1 MIGIGIVG
9 SNYGRTVLLPAFRTD
24 PRCEVVALA
33 GSDGARTAEL
43 ARAANV
49 ARGFGDWRALIEDR
63 AVAAVAVAV
72 PPDLQPEVARRAL
85 DLGKPVFVEKPLAAD
100 LPAARAML
108 EAARRSGQPTIID
121 FNFPELPSWR
131 RAKEI
136 LDSGALG
143 RLRHVVVT
151 WNVENQ
157 ATRLRLK
164 SWKTRGGEGGGGLL
178 GNFVCHC
185 FYYLEWFCGPIAGLG
200 GRVFPLPDGDAE
212 SSIALAIA
220 FASGAGGSLQMSCAS
235 FLGSG
240 HRLEFYGDD
249 GTLVLTNPTADY
261 FRGFQLM
268 QARRPDSSL
277 QAVATEDVTADRFAD
292 SRVAPVAR
300 LVQRFVDA
308 CERGGFSVAR
318 LRRRLSRAGSDRC
331 GVSRARV
338 GALDRRRALDPG
350 VAFVSARR
358 VLVTGGSGFIG
369 SALVK
374 ALVRHGDA
382 VRVFDDN
389 SRGALRRLREVEA
402 DVEFVGGD
410 IRDPAAVD
418 AAMRGIDEVHH
429 LAFVNGT
436 ATFYSAPD
444 LVLDVGVKGIVNVI
458 DGCRRWNV
466 GRLVLASSSEVYQ
479 SPPQVPTDESVPLV
493 VPDPLNPRLSYG
505 AGKIISE
512 MMAINFGR
520 KHFERVLIFRPHNVY
535 GPDMGFD
542 HVIPQFA
549 LRLKRTA
556 DTHASGALPFPIQGS
571 GEETRSFCH
580 VDDLVQGVMIMRE
593 KGEHLN
599 IYHIGTTEE
608 VSIADLARR
617 MAAIAGREIA
627 LRPSAVLAGSTPRR
641 CPDVSKLAAL
651 GYAPRVPLD
660 EGLPPTLKWYWDHE
674 SMAPAA

>member
-1 MIGIGIVG
+1 M
-9 SNYGRTVLLPAFRTD
+9 
-24 PRCEVVALA
+24 
-33 GSDGARTAEL
+33 
-43 ARAANV
+43 
-49 ARGFGDWRALIEDR
+49 
-63 AVAAVAVAV
+63 
-72 PPDLQPEVARRAL
+72 
-85 DLGKPVFVEKPLAAD
+85 
-100 LPAARAML
+100 
-108 EAARRSGQPTIID
+108 
-121 FNFPELPSWR
+121 
-131 RAKEI
+131 
-136 LDSGALG
+136 
-143 RLRHVVVT
+143 
-151 WNVENQ
+151 
-157 ATRLRLK
+157 
-164 SWKTRGGEGGGGLL
+164 
-178 GNFVCHC
+178 
-185 FYYLEWFCGPIAGLG
+185 
-200 GRVFPLPDGDAE
+200 
-212 SSIALAIA
+212 
-220 FASGAGGSLQMSCAS
+220 
-235 FLGSG
+235 
-240 HRLEFYGDD
+240 
-249 GTLVLTNPTADY
+249 
-261 FRGFQLM
+261 
-268 QARRPDSSL
+268 
-277 QAVATEDVTADRFAD
+277 
-292 SRVAPVAR
+292 
-300 LVQRFVDA
+300 
-308 CERGGFSVAR
+308 
-318 LRRRLSRAGSDRC
+318 
-331 GVSRARV
+331 
-338 GALDRRRALDPG
+338 
-350 VAFVSARR
+350 SARR

-402 DVEFVGGD
+402 DVEFVVGD

-436 ATFYSAPD
+436 ATFYSAPE

-458 DGCRRWNV
+458 DGCRHWNV

-549 LRLKRTA
+549 LRLKRAA

-617 MAAIAGREIA
+617 MAAIAGRDIA

-651 GYAPRVPLD
+651 GYAPRVPL
-660 EGLPPTLKWYWDHE
+660 EGGLPPTLKWYWDHE

>member
-1 MIGIGIVG
+1 
-9 SNYGRTVLLPAFRTD
+9 
-24 PRCEVVALA
+24 
-33 GSDGARTAEL
+33 
-43 ARAANV
+43 
-49 ARGFGDWRALIEDR
+49 
-63 AVAAVAVAV
+63 
-72 PPDLQPEVARRAL
+72 
-85 DLGKPVFVEKPLAAD
+85 
-100 LPAARAML
+100 
-108 EAARRSGQPTIID
+108 
-121 FNFPELPSWR
+121 
-131 RAKEI
+131 
-136 LDSGALG
+136 
-143 RLRHVVVT
+143 
-151 WNVENQ
+151 
-157 ATRLRLK
+157 
-164 SWKTRGGEGGGGLL
+164 
-178 GNFVCHC
+178 
-185 FYYLEWFCGPIAGLG
+185 
-200 GRVFPLPDGDAE
+200 
-212 SSIALAIA
+212 
-220 FASGAGGSLQMSCAS
+220 
-235 FLGSG
+235 
-240 HRLEFYGDD
+240 
-249 GTLVLTNPTADY
+249 
-261 FRGFQLM
+261 
-268 QARRPDSSL
+268 
-277 QAVATEDVTADRFAD
+277 
-292 SRVAPVAR
+292 
-300 LVQRFVDA
+300 
-308 CERGGFSVAR
+308 
-318 LRRRLSRAGSDRC
+318 
-331 GVSRARV
+331 
-338 GALDRRRALDPG
+338 

-402 DVEFVGGD
+402 DVEFVVGD

-436 ATFYSAPD
+436 ATFYSAPE

-458 DGCRRWNV
+458 DGCRHWNV

-549 LRLKRTA
+549 LRLKRAA

-617 MAAIAGREIA
+617 MAAIAGRDIA